1 VKTFREKGPK
11 AFYAPRATRGAAVLV
26 EDVLAKAEE
35 LLADGASTS
44 EVANQLDVKLNTL
57 QKAIRA
63 GRIRSSVKKNSTR
76 TRR

>member
-1 VKTFREKGPK
+1 M
-11 AFYAPRATRGAAVLV
+11 LV

-44 EVANQLDVKLNTL
+44 EVAKQLDVKLNTL